1 MRLAALFPD
10 EGLPTGR
17 DRPVKLAETLNV
29 VRAGNRAFEEEE
41 HEMVKGGS
49 RRGVV
54 ERE

>member
-1 MRLAALFPD
+1 MRLAALFLTRD
-10 EGLPTGR
+10 CRLAATG
-17 DRPVKLAETLNV
+17 PVKLAETLNV

-41 HEMVKGGS
+41 HEMVKGGN